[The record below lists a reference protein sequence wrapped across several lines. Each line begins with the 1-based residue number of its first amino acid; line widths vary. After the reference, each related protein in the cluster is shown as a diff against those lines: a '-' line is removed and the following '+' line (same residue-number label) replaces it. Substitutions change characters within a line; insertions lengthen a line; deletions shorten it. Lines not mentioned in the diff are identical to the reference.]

1 MTVLRYISLGLLLA
15 VVLPLQAQNCRDV
28 DPDALA
34 WLDRMSHSLRE
45 VSYEGVFTYEH
56 GNSMQAMRISHSVEN
71 GAESEELTDLS
82 GSRASIV
89 RSSHPLD
96 CVHPGHRLL
105 RVGPGFSRGGEDCGL
120 GEFYR
125 LRMAGENRVAG
136 RNAVILQILPRDMY
150 RYGYQMALDQETG
163 LLLKSQTLA
172 QDGKILERFQFADIR
187 LGTPGSAGTRVDVI
201 HHAGHPTGVEES
213 ASPDTGLDTGGWQVH
228 WVPEG
233 FTPTGAMAGESFEK
247 TFTDGLAVFSVY
259 LEPGKPSLAPGEG
272 RARLGGTSA
281 YTRGRA
287 LQGRSVLI
295 TVVGEIPVNTARIVA
310 SKVSLAVR

>member
-1 MTVLRYISLGLLLA
+1 MRVLSLCLLTA
-15 VVLPLQAQNCRDV
+15 FALPVQAQHCQDV
-28 DPDALA
+28 DKKAID

-56 GNSMQAMRISHSVEN
+56 GNSMQAMRISHSVED

-89 RSSHPLD
+89 RGAHPLD
-96 CVHPGHRLL
+96 CVHPGHKLL
-105 RVGPGFSRGGEDCGL
+105 RIGSAFSAETGDCGL

-125 LRMAGENRVAG
+125 VRIAGEKRVAG
-136 RNAVILQILPRDMY
+136 RSAVVVQILPRDMY

-172 QDGKILERFQFADIR
+172 QDGKILERFQFADIK
-187 LGTPGSAGTRVDVI
+187 LGRPQSSGTRVDVI
-201 HHAGHPTGVEES
+201 HHAGHPGADEKHSALPGSGVAE
-213 ASPDTGLDTGGWQVH
+213 GVWQVH

-233 FTPTGAMAGESFEK
+233 FTRTTEVDAGLSEK

-259 LEPGKPSLAPGEG
+259 LEPGGQELAPGEG
-272 RARLGGTSA
+272 RARLGGTTA
-281 YTRGRA
+281 YTRGRE
-287 LQGRSVLI
+287 LGGQPVLI
-295 TVVGEIPVNTARIVA
+295 TVVGEVPINTARIVA
-310 SKVSLAVR
+310 NEVRWAGR